1 MLFIT
6 PEGNSG
12 GININK
18 SLGAGQVIPAR
29 PLQIPQGSKI
39 FRNYDQAWERTLSG
53 KTAQRKLPISIHLKI
68 ESSALKL
75 SLARLDCPTI
85 QVNQI
90 LDIILE
96 PAKRFDRERLFSE
109 LSKMGDTPFEALDV
123 QLSDD
128 GTEYF
133 IPLSILGQLRRDAV
147 SALIDRC
154 VSEAKPDRSILTPKM
169 KTLNRAI
176 LPKRKKFVADYSA
189 NISNKLAKAHY
200 QAMGYAEPS
209 PAYELQEDNSAL
221 LMCTKHCI
229 KHELGYCT
237 RENKGTMPYAEPLY
251 LIQGDNKIR
260 LVFDCAACEMHLI
273 KA

>member
-1 MLFIT
+1 
-6 PEGNSG
+6 
-12 GININK
+12 
-18 SLGAGQVIPAR
+18 
-29 PLQIPQGSKI
+29 
-39 FRNYDQAWERTLSG
+39 
-53 KTAQRKLPISIHLKI
+53 
-68 ESSALKL
+68 
-75 SLARLDCPTI
+75 
-85 QVNQI
+85 
-90 LDIILE
+90 
-96 PAKRFDRERLFSE
+96 
-109 LSKMGDTPFEALDV
+109 MGDTPFEALDV

-128 GTEYF
+128 GIEYF

-176 LPKRKKFVADYSA
+176 LPKRKKFVADYRA

-200 QAMGYAEPS
+200 QAMGYAAPS

-237 RENKGTMPYAEPLY
+237 RENKGIMPYAEPLY